1 MFLVDLCKLT
11 WRENLKGQI
20 LWIGFGAGVLVL
32 LLAGA
37 LSSVAMDHQD
47 RLLDVS
53 SYFLVDAVALL
64 TALFLGASL
73 FPRDFCNRGLA
84 ELLVPRGVSRA
95 RLFLG
100 RLVGHGT
107 LLVGLTLFLFA
118 FRAIPVFL
126 SESRLGAFGTTA
138 LVMAG
143 FSSLKAILAVCVAAF
158 FGVWV
163 RPVLALLA
171 SLGLFLL
178 GHFSSGV
185 SGLRGLVESPDA
197 PVSPFLTFLLGVFR
211 IWNPNFLVLES
222 WRGAWESPGAQEL
235 LMRVG
240 WGAAAIAVFA
250 TLGALAASAREIGAS
265 RAG

>member
-32 LLAGA
+32 LLAGVLA
-37 LSSVAMDHQD
+37 SVAMDHQD
-47 RLLDVS
+47 RLLDVA

-100 RLVGHGT
+100 RLAGHGT
-107 LLVGLTLFLFA
+107 LLLGLTVFLFA
-118 FRAIPVFL
+118 FRAIPMFL
-126 SESRLGAFGTTA
+126 SESRLGAFDQSA
-138 LVMAG
+138 LVMAA
-143 FSSLKAILAVCVAAF
+143 FSSLKAMLGVCVAAF

-171 SLGLFLL
+171 SLGLFLF

-197 PVSPFLTFLLGVFR
+197 PVSPLLAFLLKLFR
-211 IWNPNFLVLES
+211 VWNPNFLVLES
-222 WRGAWESPGAQEL
+222 WRGAWETPSAGEL
-235 LMRVG
+235 ALRVA
-240 WGAAAIAVFA
+240 WGVAAMAAFA
-250 TLGALAASAREIGAS
+250 TMGALAASSREIGAS